1 MILYD
6 SRALYKLRKGFLHR
20 VHSLELIVHKWGPVD
35 ALNEAL
41 TLMTSLKELS
51 FITDTTADNNND
63 ILSSGAISKL
73 MTNVNSER
81 FKSLTLKGFQT
92 TKAQLQKILDPLKT
106 SIKEIKLQGI
116 MFHNGSFTRFVNY
129 ISDNLSLDDICLEEI
144 WEDDSTRH
152 YKINNPIGF
161 L

>member
-1 MILYD
+1 
-6 SRALYKLRKGFLHR
+6 
-20 VHSLELIVHKWGPVD
+20 
-35 ALNEAL
+35 
-41 TLMTSLKELS
+41 MTSLKELS